1 MPLNGCGIRDKNS
14 IVRVLLRAYFVLVFY
29 AMKKKVSFARTL
41 TSHNYKWYELFINV
55 HKLQV
60 KFIKL
65 HSTPF
70 IIRLCQCRNRFRWM
84 RVTAHAHRQLRSI
97 NDINY
102 LYTSPRDEHT
112 NKQQTTKYE
121 NIMHKM
127 NENNKKIDGR
137 VDWPH
142 RTSNAVIIAVINGSN
157 LIFSIPSIERIVY
170 STQMNE

>member
-1 MPLNGCGIRDKNS
+1 MSRILWRISKRYYATTHHKHYEMHSIILILVFFNVAQFAHRRPMDLNGCGIRDKNS
-14 IVRVLLRAYFVLVFY
+14 IVRKLLRAYFVLVFY

-102 LYTSPRDEHT
+102 LYTLPWDEHT
-112 NKQQTTKYE
+112 NKQQTTTT
-121 NIMHKM
+121 
-127 NENNKKIDGR
+127 NNKIRKYY
-137 VDWPH
+137 
-142 RTSNAVIIAVINGSN
+142 A
-157 LIFSIPSIERIVY
+157 
-170 STQMNE
+170 